1 MSDSLATRDAFL
13 ERCLGYPVFRL
24 RDAAAVEDGL
34 AQASSHARWM
44 LEVKVGV
51 SRVADVAALTARGFR
66 VIDTNVQL
74 ARPAQRL
81 PPETVPCRHA
91 KPADEP
97 AVRAVAAA
105 SFTQTRFHVDPRIPK
120 ASADRVKEE
129 WAGNFF
135 SGKRGEWLVVAEDGG
150 RVTGFLQVLRGAG
163 GNLVIDLVG
172 VQPGSRSK
180 GLGRSMIAFAARSC
194 LEGDAPMIVGTQIGN
209 SGSLRLYENLGFRFS
224 GASYVLHMHR
234 EDLR

>member
-1 MSDSLATRDAFL
+1 MNDSVVTRDAFL

-24 RDAAAVEDGL
+24 RDAAALEQGL
-34 AQASSHARWM
+34 AQTSSHREWM
-44 LEVKVGV
+44 LEVKVAV
-51 SRVADVAALTARGFR
+51 DRVADVGALTERGFR

-74 ARPAQRL
+74 SRPAASFAA
-81 PPETVPCRHA
+81 ETVVCRHA
-91 KPADEP
+91 RPIDEA

-129 WAGNFF
+129 WAANFF
-135 SGKRGEWLVVAEDGG
+135 AGKRGEWMIVAEDGG
-150 RVTGFLQVLRGAG
+150 RVAGFLQALRGAG

-172 VQPGSRSK
+172 VLPGNRSK
-180 GLGRSMIAFAARSC
+180 GVGRSMVAFAARSC
-194 LEGDAPMIVGTQIGN
+194 LEREAPMIVGTQIGN
-209 SGSLRLYENLGFRFS
+209 SGSLRLYENLGFRVS
-224 GASYVLHMHR
+224 GASYVLHLHR